1 MKPSTE
7 RAFELLR
14 AGTST
19 PLPRDREERM
29 RSNIETAVGVA
40 LPAALSAP
48 SAITAVKALTATK
61 AALPASLASL
71 GKTVVITL
79 VSMAVGSAATVVV
92 KRALTPRAAAT
103 VSQPRTSPAPV
114 PAPDVR
120 APLVVAHAEPV
131 AHAEG
136 ALVTDGEAPIVSSP
150 TAALDNPEQPTLDEL
165 PPPPSPLPQA
175 AVLAAATAPKQLRLA
190 PVLDP
195 VRTPALPAVSPS
207 GAGGSDIGPFSEPPL
222 VVAEPDRER
231 ARCSEASERQALTE
245 ARQAFEAALPAEAL
259 ALLDHQHQ
267 QCPTGE
273 WSPTSWRL
281 RIKTLCVLNRT
292 AEAKG
297 LMYWYWGEHTQEAR
311 LAQSDLA
318 DSCPASVL
326 LPPPTAPSQ
335 LE

>member
-19 PLPRDREERM
+19 PLPRDREQRM
-29 RSNIETAVGVA
+29 RGNIEAAVGVA
-40 LPAALSAP
+40 LPAAISAP

-79 VSMAVGSAATVVV
+79 VSMAVGSAATVAV
-92 KRALTPRAAAT
+92 KHALNTRAST
-103 VSQPRTSPAPV
+103 VTQPRTSPPPV
-114 PAPDVR
+114 TLPA
-120 APLVVAHAEPV
+120 AHQKVVAVEVAEATDVEVAAEPS
-131 AHAEG
+131 
-136 ALVTDGEAPIVSSP
+136 LGEPA
-150 TAALDNPEQPTLDEL
+150 TNPEPTLAEL

-175 AVLAAATAPKQLRLA
+175 AVVAAMTVPKQVR
-190 PVLDP
+190 PVAAVVEVPQTPNLP
-195 VRTPALPAVSPS
+195 RTSPSGGAALPAAEV
-207 GAGGSDIGPFSEPPL
+207 APFSEPPL
-222 VVAEPDRER
+222 VVAEADKDR

-245 ARQAFEAALPAEAL
+245 ARHAFDVALPAEAL

-297 LMYWYWGEHTQEAR
+297 LMYWYWGEHAQEAR
-311 LAQSDLA
+311 LAQAELG

-326 LPPPTAPSQ
+326 LPPPTAPRQ